1 MPESNDLNITCK
13 SVSVLPAKKAA
24 PAKAAAAAPAAAA
37 PAAAAAAAPAVAK
50 PAPKPK
56 AKTAAPAPSKVVKKN
71 VLRGKGQKKK
81 KVSLRFT
88 IDCTNIAEDS
98 IMDVADF
105 VSSWSPQ
112 RNLELTPLSIKIW
125 LWLVFAFKVTHG
137 FCLANASAFCS
148 FSSWFST
155 DKMAPTVSAPRFGKI
170 FATGHSLVLQ
180 RVLQVVQHGDLRKA
194 VASSEII

>member
-1 MPESNDLNITCK
+1 
-13 SVSVLPAKKAA
+13 
-24 PAKAAAAAPAAAA
+24 
-37 PAAAAAAAPAVAK
+37 VAK

-125 LWLVFAFKVTHG
+125 L
-137 FCLANASAFCS
+137 
-148 FSSWFST
+148 
-155 DKMAPTVSAPRFGKI
+155 
-170 FATGHSLVLQ
+170 
-180 RVLQVVQHGDLRKA
+180 
-194 VASSEII
+194 